1 MQRINTKTKSKTST
15 KQLTITAL
23 FAALI
28 CVTTAYIFHIPFG
41 ANGGY
46 IHIGDTLIY
55 LAAAILPAPYAMLAG
70 ALGGF
75 LADLFTAPVWAI
87 ATLIIK
93 ALMTVPFISSGKIVN
108 KRNVFALFAAT
119 IISVA
124 GYWVAEFIIF
134 GNAAVA
140 LVSIVSS
147 LIQGICSGALF
158 IVFGLALDKT
168 NFKSKLL

>member
-1 MQRINTKTKSKTST
+1 MQRIKTKSKCKNNT
-15 KQLTITAL
+15 KQLTMTAL
-23 FAALI
+23 FAAVI

-55 LAAAILPAPYAMLAG
+55 LAAAMLPAPYAMLAG

-75 LADLFTAPVWAI
+75 LADLFTAPVWAF

-93 ALMTVPFISSGKIVN
+93 ALITVPFISSGKIVN
-108 KRNVFALFAAT
+108 KRNILALFAAT
-119 IISVA
+119 IISIT

-140 LVSIVSS
+140 LVSIISS
-147 LIQGICSGALF
+147 LIQGVCSGALF
-158 IVFGLALDKT
+158 IVFGLALDKM
-168 NFKSKLL
+168 NFKSRLL